1 MGCRVNRTSV
11 EVYGPVHLLNHLS
24 AAWERARISN
34 EMIQFMITR
43 ESSNFCVC
51 GWSQM
56 VMERKWPD
64 LTVLSVVTRI
74 IGPRCGKAN
83 KLTCTDTTRLTH
95 PSQEFYSYKI
105 LVSLLHSSLWS
116 RVVNMTLITLLCTVA
131 LVFLVDIKILD
142 NLVSICYCF

>member
-1 MGCRVNRTSV
+1 MFWTVRSTRPIRSTGCRVNRTCV
-11 EVYGPVHLLNHLS
+11 EVYGPVHLLKNLS

-43 ESSNFCVC
+43 ESSNFCLC

-56 VMERKWPD
+56 VMEGKWPD

-74 IGPRCGKAN
+74 IGPVLVRIQ
-83 KLTCTDTTRLTH
+83 
-95 PSQEFYSYKI
+95 PEFYSYKI
-105 LVSLLHSSLWS
+105 LVSPLRSSLWS
-116 RVVNMTLITLLCTVA
+116 RVVTMTLITLLCTVA